1 MPTDERSN
9 GLTRLSLH
17 AYDDTSSDALEEMGD
32 QQAASLDRRPAGA
45 PSMAGLDPE
54 TAARRHLD
62 QALAS
67 PAVPSLNT
75 SGPRGVESEFRSLG
89 VETVALTGTRTV
101 KFRQTIGG
109 IPVYGSLITVE
120 LDDDNALVGLDS
132 AVGEPDDVDPVA
144 RVAPAAAV
152 DAAAAHPGYRPEL
165 AGIVPRLHHYFDA
178 AASQWRLVYIL
189 EDVPVAVDPAGQS
202 EDDRTS
208 GLEPPR
214 FLDYVVD
221 AHDGRVVAVLP
232 RTPSIAAAPEH
243 RATDGAGI
251 ERSFRV
257 EVQGDGFVL
266 RDPVYNVETYD
277 FDFRDPVAE
286 EDKLPG
292 QLIAN
297 PPQWSPAAVSA
308 HANASAVADFL
319 RTVLLRDNID
329 DRGGAMVSTVNCVVA
344 EDSPGPRQWHNAF
357 WSPRLRQMVYGQA
370 LHQGSL
376 RSLAVNVDVVAHEVF
391 HGVTDETSR
400 LEYADQPGALNES
413 YSDIFGV
420 IVSNQGEDDTRRWG
434 WEIGENLLPGDEPLR
449 DLSDPSRFDQ
459 PAHMDDFQDLPNNQ
473 FGDWGGVHVNSGIP
487 NKAAFLILTA
497 EDHDGDL
504 VLSPGEVAGVFY
516 LALTQRLSRTSQFVD
531 SRRAVVASARTLFRK
546 LPSDERRRK
555 VAAVEAGFDAVGID

>member
-1 MPTDERSN
+1 MTTDERPD

-17 AYDDTSSDALEEMGD
+17 AYDDTSSGALEEMHD

-45 PSMAGLDPE
+45 PSMAALDPE

-62 QALAS
+62 EALAS
-67 PAVPSLNT
+67 TAVPALNA
-75 SGPRGVESEFRSLG
+75 SSPGGVDSDFRSLG
-89 VETVALTGTRTV
+89 VETVPLTGTRTV

-120 LDDDNALVGLDS
+120 LDDDNGLVGLDS
-132 AVGEPDDVDPVA
+132 AVAEPDGIDPVA

-152 DAAAAHPGYRPEL
+152 DAAAAHPGFRAEL

-178 AASQWRLVYIL
+178 GVSRWRLVYIL
-189 EDVPVAVDPAGQS
+189 EDVPVAVDPGGQS
-202 EDDRTS
+202 EPDRAS

-214 FLDYVVD
+214 FLDYIVD
-221 AHDGRVVAVLP
+221 AHDGQVVTVLP
-232 RTPSIAAAPEH
+232 RTPSVAAAPEH
-243 RATDGAGI
+243 RATDGVGV
-251 ERSFRV
+251 ERAFRV
-257 EVQGDGFVL
+257 EARGTGFVL

-292 QLIAN
+292 QAIAN
-297 PPQWSPAAVSA
+297 PPEWSPAAVSA

-329 DRGGAMVSTVNCVVA
+329 DRGGAMVSTINCVMA
-344 EDSPGPRQWHNAF
+344 DDSPGHQQWHNAF

-370 LHQGSL
+370 LHEGSL

-400 LEYADQPGALNES
+400 LEYANQPGALNES

-420 IVSNQGEDDTRRWG
+420 VISNLGDDDTRRWG
-434 WEIGENLLPGDEPLR
+434 WEIGENLLPGNEPLR
-449 DLSDPSRFDQ
+449 DLSDPARFDQ
-459 PAHMDDFQDLPNNQ
+459 PAHMDDFQHLPDTQ

-487 NKAAFLILTA
+487 NKAAHLILTA
-497 EDHDGDL
+497 EDEDGDL

-516 LALTQRLSRTSQFVD
+516 LALTQRLSRTSQFAD
-531 SRRAVVASARTLFRK
+531 SRRAVVASARTLFRT

-555 VAAVEAGFDAVGID
+555 VAAIEAGFDAVGID